1 MTNLVIS
8 SDFNLSNPS
17 DFFGNNP
24 VRTDMSSTGFHVYDV
39 GTGNNVYIT
48 GQNIAYNSA
57 GQAVSGTVTGIVCI
71 AGNGQETLF
80 NMSGAN
86 ISIAYDNSQDWAS
99 FGQELNYWLGSNP
112 TITTVPGG
120 INGSQTIQAP
130 TGANQV
136 YGYTG
141 HNTVVYTTPSTKF
154 TINVDSLLSPSN
166 GQVTVYQGDPLAPTS
181 ANTMHAVQT
190 VQFSDQSIQT
200 QWLTKASLLHTT
212 DVTEF
217 TILSEMYLAYFNRA
231 PDALGLDYWAS
242 QAYDWHAAQP
252 GVAMSQINKDIANV
266 FAGTPEAIS
275 TYGSVT
281 QQSSAAELQN
291 FVTKVYQ
298 NVLDR
303 APDSA
308 GLNYWV
314 NNLQTGASSPGS
326 FIRDVIYSVNAQS
339 GTADKV
345 YLSSKQTVADYF
357 SVQMGLTNVTQAQN
371 VMNTFNHTYETSGA
385 TAAINAANAQTNSYM
400 SEASLTANPEL
411 IIHLVGVHG

>member
-8 SDFNLSNPS
+8 SDFNLSNPA
-17 DFFGNNP
+17 DFFGSNP
-24 VRTDMSSTGFHVYDV
+24 IRDNQTSTGFHVYDA

-48 GQNIAYNSA
+48 GQNIGYS
-57 GQAVSGTVTGIVCI
+57 GGGAVSGTMTGVVCI
-71 AGNGQETLF
+71 TGNGQETLF

-86 ISIAYDNSQDWAS
+86 VNIAANNSQDFAT
-99 FGQELNYWLGSNP
+99 FGQELNYWLGANP
-112 TITTVPGG
+112 TVTTVPGG
-120 INGSQTIQAP
+120 INGSQSIQAP

-141 HNTVVYTTPSTKF
+141 HNTVVYSAPSTKF

-166 GQVTVYQGDPLAPTS
+166 GTVTVYQGDPLAPTS

-190 VQFSDQSIQT
+190 IQFSDQSIQT
-200 QWLTKASLLHTT
+200 QWLTKASLLHST

-231 PDALGLDYWAS
+231 PDATGLDYWAS

-252 GVAMSQINKDIANV
+252 TVAMSEINKNIANV
-266 FAGTPEAIS
+266 FSGTPEAIS
-275 TYGSVT
+275 TYGTVT
-281 QQSSAAELQN
+281 QQSSVAELQN
-291 FVTKVYQ
+291 FVNKVYQ

-303 APDSA
+303 APDA
-308 GLNYWV
+308 GGLNYWV

-326 FIRDVIYSVNAQS
+326 FIRDVIYSVNAQT
-339 GTADKV
+339 GTADKL

-357 SVQMGLTNVTQAQN
+357 SVQMGMTNVTQAQN
-371 VMNTFNHTYETSGA
+371 VMSTFNTTYERSGA
-385 TAAINAANAQTNSYM
+385 TAAINAANALSNSYM
-400 SEASLTANPEL
+400 TEASLSANPEL

>member
-8 SDFNLSNPS
+8 SDFNLSNPT

-24 VRTDMSSTGFHVYDV
+24 IRDSQSSTGFHVYDA
-39 GTGNNVYIT
+39 GTGNNVYLT
-48 GQNIAYNSA
+48 GQNLQYNSS
-57 GQAVSGTVTGIVCI
+57 GQPVSGTINSIVCI
-71 AGNGQETLF
+71 TGNGQETLF
-80 NMSGAN
+80 NMTGA
-86 ISIAYDNSQDWAS
+86 SIDPGNSPDFPT
-99 FGQELNYWLGSNP
+99 FGQELNYWLGPNP
-112 TITTVPGG
+112 SITTVPGG

-130 TGANQV
+130 AGANQV

-141 HNTVVYTTPSTKF
+141 HNTVVYSAPSTQF
-154 TINVDSLLSPSN
+154 TIQVDNILSPSN
-166 GQVTVYQGDPLAPTS
+166 GGVTVYQGDPLAPAS
-181 ANTMHAVQT
+181 ANSLHAIQSI
-190 VQFSDQSIQT
+190 QFSDQTVQT

-212 DVTEF
+212 DATEF

-252 GVAMSQINKDIANV
+252 TVAMSEINKNIANV
-266 FAGTPEAIS
+266 FSGTPEAIS
-275 TYGSVT
+275 TYGTVT
-281 QQSSAAELQN
+281 QQSSVPELQN
-291 FVTKVYQ
+291 FVNKVYQ

-303 APDSA
+303 APDTG

-326 FIRDVIYSVNAQS
+326 FIRDIIYSVNAQTDS
-339 GTADKV
+339 ADKLF
-345 YLSSKQTVADYF
+345 LSSKQTVADYF

-385 TAAINAANAQTNSYM
+385 NAAINAANALTNSYM
-400 SEASLTANPEL
+400 SEASLSANPEL

>member
-17 DFFGNNP
+17 DFFGSNP
-24 VRTDMSSTGFHVYDV
+24 IRTDQTSTGFHVYDA
-39 GTGNNVYIT
+39 GTGNNVYIS
-48 GQNIAYNSA
+48 GQNFQYNST
-57 GQAVSGTVTGIVCI
+57 GGLVSGTVNSIVCI
-71 AGNGQETLF
+71 TGNGQETLF
-80 NMSGAN
+80 NMTGASFSPSN
-86 ISIAYDNSQDWAS
+86 APDFPT
-99 FGQELNYWLGSNP
+99 FGQEVNWWLGSNP

-120 INGSQTIQAP
+120 INGAQTIQAP
-130 TGANQV
+130 TGVNQV

-141 HNTVVYTTPSTKF
+141 HNTVVYSAPSTKF

-166 GQVTVYQGDPLAPTS
+166 GTVTVYQGDPLAPTS

-190 VQFSDQSIQT
+190 IQFSDQSIQT
-200 QWLTKASLLHTT
+200 QWLTKASLLHST

-231 PDALGLDYWAS
+231 PDAIGLDYWAS

-252 GVAMSQINKDIANV
+252 TVAMSEINKNIANV
-266 FAGTPEAIS
+266 FSGTPEAIS
-275 TYGSVT
+275 TYGTVT
-281 QQSSAAELQN
+281 QQSSVAELQN
-291 FVTKVYQ
+291 FVNKVYQ

-303 APDSA
+303 APDTG

-326 FIRDVIYSVNAQS
+326 FIRDIIYSVNAQTGS
-339 GTADKV
+339 ADKLF
-345 YLSSKQTVADYF
+345 LSSKQTVADYF

-385 TAAINAANAQTNSYM
+385 NAAINAANALTNSYM
-400 SEASLTANPEL
+400 SEASLSANPEL